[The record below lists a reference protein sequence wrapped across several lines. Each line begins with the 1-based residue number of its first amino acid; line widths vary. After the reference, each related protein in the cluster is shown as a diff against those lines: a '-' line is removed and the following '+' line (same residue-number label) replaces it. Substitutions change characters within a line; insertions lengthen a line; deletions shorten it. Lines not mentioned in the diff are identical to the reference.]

1 MSGVADRPQR
11 WSRSESCVARAG
23 CPPPDRRESTDSGG
37 APWVRLPTSWERVVP
52 SARPTPV
59 TSCPPYSCRGR
70 SRIRDC
76 LVSSNSAAAK
86 ARWLSV
92 LGQGGVWTHSSAT
105 NRRESR
111 GQPKDRNSQG
121 GPYAAGPDV
130 RRSLSKRSGRRC
142 CAETGCRVP
151 TCRAATRGR
160 GSLPSL
166 GLPSGPRT
174 VAAVHAV
181 REFDCL
187 DASSPCLCS
196 SNAAHTRAGKG
207 RFDARPGNCIRARP
221 RVGWAR
227 PASGCFSHGHTPSR
241 PAAIAQ
247 RTYVPG
253 CRRRETGVRGGRQLV
268 EPCAPLFTVAPLDL
282 TYPPAGAAKAGK
294 SSGRGHVNGRAG
306 GARGHRFVQ
315 CSAELDGWVGSM
327 RPLVMVSLARSI
339 SGPACGG
346 QSPERSAFLVE
357 ARVRFVAAICPRR
370 SGRGV
375 RRADRCPQPSR

>member
-1 MSGVADRPQR
+1 M
-11 WSRSESCVARAG
+11 RAASPEPG
-23 CPPPDRRESTDSGG
+23 CLPPDGRESRDSGG
-37 APWVRLPTSWERVVP
+37 APWVRLPTSWELCRPVGAPAYGYVLSATLLSGP
-52 SARPTPV
+52 SPI
-59 TSCPPYSCRGR
+59 RG
-70 SRIRDC
+70 C
-76 LVSSNSAAAK
+76 LVPSNSAAAK
-86 ARWLSV
+86 AIGLSV

-196 SNAAHTRAGKG
+196 SNAAHTRDGKG
-207 RFDARPGNCIRARP
+207 RFDARPGNCKSVPVRGSDGPDQPAVVSATATRRHVPPRSRSERTSRRA
-221 RVGWAR
+221 VGGR
-227 PASGCFSHGHTPSR
+227 RASGAADNWLSRAPHFSRLLPS
-241 PAAIAQ
+241 
-247 RTYVPG
+247 T
-253 CRRRETGVRGGRQLV
+253 
-268 EPCAPLFTVAPLDL
+268 
-282 TYPPAGAAKAGK
+282 
-294 SSGRGHVNGRAG
+294 
-306 GARGHRFVQ
+306 
-315 CSAELDGWVGSM
+315 
-327 RPLVMVSLARSI
+327 
-339 SGPACGG
+339 
-346 QSPERSAFLVE
+346 
-357 ARVRFVAAICPRR
+357 
-370 SGRGV
+370 
-375 RRADRCPQPSR
+375 